1 MDPAVA
7 MLLKAAVDLVAAFL
21 LTYVLF
27 YRRYKNKELFVS
39 AMLLNIFVFS
49 VMAIISDGNIG
60 LQAGL
65 GLFAI
70 LSILRFRSETFT
82 KMEMTYF
89 FGAVA
94 LAAVNGIATIGPIMA
109 GVNLLI
115 LLGTYFIDH
124 EVLLERTEMVEV
136 RLDEI
141 PPYLFSNGK
150 AAKELSKRFKIHV
163 KHFSVKEVDYVKE
176 TAVLELHYVRAHA

>member
-1 MDPAVA
+1 
-7 MLLKAAVDLVAAFL
+7 MLIKAAVNLVSAFL

-27 YRRYKNKELFVS
+27 YHRYKNKELFVG

-49 VMAIISDGNIG
+49 VMSIISDGNIG

-94 LAAVNGIATIGPIMA
+94 LAAVNGIATVGFVMLGA
-109 GVNLLI
+109 NLLI
-115 LLGTYFIDH
+115 LLGTFFIDH
-124 EVLLERTEMVEV
+124 EVLLARTETVEG

-141 PPYLFSNGK
+141 PPYLFANGK
-150 AAKELSKRFKIHV
+150 AAKELSRRFKITV
-163 KHFSVKEVDYVKE
+163 KHFTVKEVDYVKE
-176 TAVLELHYVRAHA
+176 TAVLELHYVRTRA